1 MFFSKK
7 KKNNSEELNEFEERI
22 RSIELS
28 EPKKNEY
35 YVVNLCEQMIDASKE
50 YESAKKEYD
59 LVTNYLSDIQMIE
72 DFPKEERQELNEIA
86 KKIYHLTRERNDFLQ
101 TENKISDAQFIQMQE
116 IEDEMPAALERFQK
130 NEDYLEHVKKD
141 LRYIEGEKTELEIV
155 RNECVREQRQLRQIS
170 VMMMI
175 LFVLALI
182 LLVLLTNLMELDTQ
196 LVMVI
201 LSFFAVAMGAYVMI
215 RYQDCAR
222 KIKKS
227 DNRRN
232 RAIILENRVKLK
244 YVNTKNAVDYACE
257 RFHVKNSYELTY
269 IYEQYLE
276 AVKQR
281 ERFRTN
287 NDQLEYYNKELL
299 YMLQKQMLYD
309 AKVWLN
315 YVSAIIDPREMV
327 ELKHELITRR
337 QKLRARIEYNSNVMD
352 NTKKEL
358 LKSKERLEEPAA
370 QINQIISKIDQLQN
384 RL

>member
-28 EPKKNEY
+28 EPKKSEY
-35 YVVNLCEQMIDASKE
+35 YVVNLCEQMVDASKE

-175 LFVLALI
+175 LFALALI

-222 KIKKS
+222 EIKKS

-370 QINQIISKIDQLQN
+370 QIDQIISKIDQLQN

>member
-1 MFFSKK
+1 MAFFKK
-7 KKNNSEELNEFEERI
+7 KKKSDDLNGFEERI

-72 DFPKEERQELNEIA
+72 DFPEDERKELNEIA
-86 KKIYHLTRERNDFLQ
+86 GRIYNLTRERNEFLQ
-101 TENKISDAQFIQMQE
+101 TENKISDAQFLQMQE
-116 IEDEMPAALERFQK
+116 VEDEMPAALNRFRK
-130 NEDYLEHVKKD
+130 NEDYLEMVKKD
-141 LRYIEGEKTELEIV
+141 LRYIEGEKTEWEIV
-155 RNECVREQRQLRQIS
+155 RQECVREQRQLRQIS
-170 VMMMI
+170 VMMLI

-182 LLVLLTNLMELDTQ
+182 LLVLVANIVEIDTQ

-201 LSFFAVAMGAYVMI
+201 LSFLAVAMGAYVMI
-215 RYQDCAR
+215 KYQDCS
-222 KIKKS
+222 KEIKKS
-227 DNRRN
+227 DHCKN
-232 RAIILENRVKLK
+232 RAIVLENRLKLK

-257 RFHVKNSYELTY
+257 RFHVKNAYELSY
-269 IYEQYLE
+269 IYEEYLE

-281 ERFRTN
+281 EKFRAN
-287 NDQLEYYNKELL
+287 NDQLEYYNKELIYTL
-299 YMLQKQMLYD
+299 EKQMLYD

-315 YVSAIIDPREMV
+315 YTNAIIDPREMV

-337 QKLRARIEYNSNVMD
+337 QKLRARIEYNTNVMD

-358 LKSKERLEEPAA
+358 LKSKKRLDEPSA
-370 QINQIISKIDQLQN
+370 QIDQIINKIEQLKN

>member
-1 MFFSKK
+1 
-7 KKNNSEELNEFEERI
+7 
-22 RSIELS
+22 
-28 EPKKNEY
+28 
-35 YVVNLCEQMIDASKE
+35 
-50 YESAKKEYD
+50 
-59 LVTNYLSDIQMIE
+59 
-72 DFPKEERQELNEIA
+72 
-86 KKIYHLTRERNDFLQ
+86 
-101 TENKISDAQFIQMQE
+101 
-116 IEDEMPAALERFQK
+116 
-130 NEDYLEHVKKD
+130 
-141 LRYIEGEKTELEIV
+141 
-155 RNECVREQRQLRQIS
+155 
-170 VMMMI
+170 
-175 LFVLALI
+175 
-182 LLVLLTNLMELDTQ
+182 
-196 LVMVI
+196 
-201 LSFFAVAMGAYVMI
+201 MI

-222 KIKKS
+222 EIKKS

-337 QKLRARIEYNSNVMD
+337 QKLRARIEYNSNVKK
-352 NTKKEL
+352 NKKKEL
-358 LKSKERLEEPAA
+358 LKSKERSEEPAA
-370 QINQIISKIDQLQN
+370 QIDQIISKIDQLQN

>member
-222 KIKKS
+222 EIKKS

-370 QINQIISKIDQLQN
+370 QIDQIISKIDQLQN